1 MPRVV
6 KSREEFEGEI
16 FESLVLVEGTD
27 LPLHPVGTEFT
38 EISKSR
44 RRVDGMQRVTGRA
57 RYTQD
62 VYPPGMLYV
71 RVLRSPYPR
80 ARVRRID
87 TKKAEKLPG
96 VRDILHRFNA
106 PKAAF
111 RGEETVFR
119 EEVRF
124 VGDEVAAVAADDE
137 QTAVEA
143 LRLIEV
149 DYELL
154 PHVVDLEEAIGDMAP
169 RLDPDGNVTEAAT
182 HKRGDAKRAL
192 KEADFVVDATYR
204 TSTQI
209 HNSLETHGA
218 VATWDGEQLTVYEST
233 QHTFAVRQ
241 GLRTA
246 LKLPFSKIRVL
257 CDYMGGGFGSKGGVG
272 KHSIIASLFSMRLG
286 RPVRY
291 VLTREEENIAAGN
304 RSATLQQMRIGGKGG
319 RITGL
324 EHISWANVGQGK
336 WVANPTGPTNTL
348 YDIANLSSKSYK
360 VVTNAGS
367 LAAFR
372 APGYVEGTFALE
384 SAIDELAEKMGVDP
398 LTLRRKHAAS
408 PKDPMVGKKYSD
420 KHLIE
425 CYRIGAA
432 EIGWPRRRK
441 SGGTRGS
448 APHRRRGIGMATQ
461 IWGGG
466 GGPPAYA
473 TVHVNPDGTVV
484 LTTGTQDIGTGTRT
498 ILAQICADELGV
510 DLEDVQV
517 RLGDTDNPYGPISAG
532 SLTTASVG
540 PAVRIAA
547 RDAKEQLLGAAAGVL
562 ETPKAELRLE
572 GGVVVTKGARTPL
585 SEILGKVD
593 NNTVIGKGGR
603 HPNNPELSLR
613 TFGAHF
619 AEVEVDVRTGEITVE
634 HIVAVHDIGRII
646 NPTTARSQVEGGVL
660 QALGFAL
667 SEERFLD
674 RATGRVMNANLE
686 NYKVPTVKDVP
697 AKITVKFVDRPD
709 RKANNL
715 GAKGLGE
722 PPIIPTAAAIANAVA
737 NATGARVRHAPL
749 TRARVLEALA
759 IAGARS

>member
-16 FESLVLVEGTD
+16 FESPVLVEGKD
-27 LPLHPVGTEFT
+27 LPLHPSGTEFT

-44 RRVDGMQRVTGRA
+44 RRVDGVQRVTGRA

-71 RVLRSPYPR
+71 RVRRSPYPS

-96 VRDILHRFNA
+96 VRDVLHRFNA
-106 PKAAF
+106 PKAAY
-111 RGEETVFR
+111 RGDDTVFR

-124 VGDEVAAVAADDE
+124 VGEEVAAVAADDE

-169 RLDPDGNVTEAAT
+169 SLDPDGNVAEAAT

-209 HNSLETHGA
+209 HNALETHGA
-218 VATWDGEQLTVYEST
+218 VATWDGDQLTVYEST

-257 CDYMGGGFGSKGGVG
+257 CDYMGGGFGSKGSVG
-272 KHSIIASLFSMRLG
+272 KHSIIASLFTMRLG
-286 RPVRY
+286 RPVRC

-319 RITGL
+319 RITAL
-324 EHISWANVGQGK
+324 EHTSWANVGQGK

-420 KHLIE
+420 KHLLE

-432 EIGWPRRRK
+432 EIGWQRRR
-441 SGGTRGS
+441 SGGIRGS

-498 ILAQICADELGV
+498 ILAQICAYELGV
-510 DLEDVQV
+510 ERGAGEV
-517 RLGDTDNPYGPISAG
+517 R
-532 SLTTASVG
+532 
-540 PAVRIAA
+540 R
-547 RDAKEQLLGAAAGVL
+547 GAPQA
-562 ETPKAELRLE
+562 
-572 GGVVVTKGARTPL
+572 ARTPL
-585 SEILGKVD
+585 AATLGKDD

-603 HPNNPELSLR
+603 HPNDPELSLR

-619 AEVEVDVRTGEITVE
+619 ADVEVDMRTGEITVE

-646 NPTTARSQVEGGVL
+646 NPTTARSQVEGGVI

-697 AKITVKFVDRPD
+697 ARITVKFVDRPD

-715 GAKGLGE
+715 GAKRLGE
-722 PPIIPTAAAIANAVA
+722 APIIPTAAGIAK
-737 NATGARVRHAPL
+737 P
-749 TRARVLEALA
+749 
-759 IAGARS
+759 

>member
-27 LPLHPVGTEFT
+27 LPALAAGTEFT

-44 RRVDGMQRVTGRA
+44 RRIDGVQRVTGRA

-62 VYPPGMLYV
+62 VYLPGMLHV

-96 VRDILHRFNA
+96 VRGVLHRFNA

-111 RGEETVFR
+111 RGEETIFR

-154 PHVVDLEEAIGDMAP
+154 PHVVDLEEAIGDVAP
-169 RLDPDGNVTEAAT
+169 RLETDGNVAEAAM
-182 HKRGDAKRAL
+182 HKRGDAKRGL

-204 TSTQI
+204 TSTQL

-218 VATWDGEQLTVYEST
+218 VATWEGDQLTVYEST
-233 QHTFAVRQ
+233 QHAFGVRQ
-241 GLRTA
+241 GLRAA
-246 LKLPFSKIRVL
+246 LKLPFSRIRVL

-272 KHSIIASLFSMRLG
+272 KYSIIASLFAMKLG
-286 RPVRY
+286 RPVRC

-304 RSATLQQMRIGGKGG
+304 RSATLQQLRVGGKGG
-319 RITGL
+319 RITAL
-324 EHISWANVGQGK
+324 EHTSWANVGQGK

-348 YDIANLSSKSYK
+348 YDIANLSTKSYK

-367 LAAFR
+367 LSAFR

-384 SAIDELAEKMGVDP
+384 SAIDELADKMGVDP
-398 LTLRRKHAAS
+398 LVLRRKHAAS
-408 PKDPMVGKKYSD
+408 PKDPMVGTRYSD
-420 KHLIE
+420 KHLME
-425 CYRIGAA
+425 CYRIGAV
-432 EIGWPRRRK
+432 EIGWKRRR
-441 SGGTRGS
+441 SGGVRGS

-473 TVHVNPDGTVV
+473 TVHVNSDGTVV
-484 LTTGTQDIGTGTRT
+484 LTTGSQDIGTGTRT
-498 ILAQICADELGV
+498 ILAQICAEELGV
-510 DLEDVQV
+510 PLDDVQV

-593 NNTVIGKGGR
+593 NNTVIGRGGR
-603 HPNNPELSLR
+603 HPNNPQLSLR

-634 HIVAVHDIGRII
+634 HVVAVHDIGRII

-667 SEERFLD
+667 SEERFVD

-709 RKANNL
+709 RRANNL
-715 GAKGLGE
+715 GVKGLGE

>member
-6 KSREEFEGEI
+6 KSREEFEGEVY
-16 FESLVLVEGTD
+16 ESLVLVEGKD
-27 LPLHPVGTEFT
+27 LPAPRAGTEFT
-38 EISKSR
+38 EIAKTR
-44 RRVDGMQRVTGRA
+44 RRVDGTQRVTGRA

-62 VYPPGMLYV
+62 VYLPGMLHV

-87 TKKAEKLPG
+87 TKKAEALPG
-96 VRDILHRFNA
+96 VRGILHRFNA

-111 RGEETVFR
+111 RGEETIFR

-124 VGDEVAAVAADDE
+124 VGDEVAAIAADDE

-143 LRLIEV
+143 MRLVEV

-154 PHVVDLEEAIGDMAP
+154 PHVVDLEEAIGDVAP
-169 RLDPDGNVTEAAT
+169 RLESDGNVSEGGN

-192 KEADFVVDATYR
+192 KEVEHVVDATYR
-204 TSTQI
+204 TSTQL

-218 VATWDGEQLTVYEST
+218 VAAWDGEQLTVYEST
-233 QHTFAVRQ
+233 QHVFGVRQ
-241 GLRTA
+241 GLKLA
-246 LKLPFSKIRVL
+246 LKLSFAKIRVI

-272 KHSIIASLFSMRLG
+272 KYSIIASIFAMRLG
-286 RPVRY
+286 RPIRC
-291 VLTREEENIAAGN
+291 VLTREEENLAAGN
-304 RSATLQQMRIGGKGG
+304 RSATLQQLRIGGKDG
-319 RITGL
+319 RITAI
-324 EHISWANVGQGK
+324 EHTSWANVGQGK

-348 YDIANLSSKSYK
+348 YDVPNLTSKSYK

-367 LAAFR
+367 LSAFR

-398 LTLRRKHAAS
+398 LTLRRRHAAS
-408 PKDPMVGKKYSD
+408 PKDPMVGKTYSD

-432 EIGWPRRRK
+432 EIGWQRRR
-441 SGGTRGS
+441 SGGIRGS

-473 TVHVNPDGTVV
+473 TVHVNSDGTAI

-498 ILAQICADELGV
+498 VLAQICADELGF
-510 DLEDVQV
+510 DLDDVHV
-517 RLGDTDNPYGPISAG
+517 RLGDTENPYGPISAG
-532 SLTTASVG
+532 SLTVASVG
-540 PAVRIAA
+540 PAVRLAA
-547 RDAKEQLLGAAAGVL
+547 RDAREQLLGAAAGVL
-562 ETPKAELRLE
+562 ETPVAELRIE
-572 GGVVVTKGARTPL
+572 GGVVLTKGARTPL
-585 SEILGKVD
+585 ADILNKVD

-603 HPNNPELSLR
+603 HPNDPDLSIR
-613 TFGAHF
+613 TFGAQF
-619 AEVEVDVRTGEITVE
+619 VDLEVDVRTGEITIE
-634 HIVAVHDIGRII
+634 HVVAVHDIGRVI
-646 NPTTARSQVEGGVL
+646 NPTTARSQVEGGIL
-660 QALGFAL
+660 QAIGFAL
-667 SEERFLD
+667 SEERFVD

-686 NYKVPTVKDVP
+686 NYKVPTVRDLP
-697 AKITVKFVDRPD
+697 EKITVKFVDRPD
-709 RKANNL
+709 RRANNL
-715 GAKGLGE
+715 GVKGLGE

-737 NATGARVRHAPL
+737 NAIGARVRHAPL
-749 TRARVLEALA
+749 SRARVLEALA
-759 IAGARS
+759 VAGARS

>member
-16 FESLVLVEGTD
+16 FESLVLVEGKD
-27 LPLHPVGTEFT
+27 LPLPAAGAEFT
-38 EISKSR
+38 EIGHGR
-44 RRVDGMQRVTGRA
+44 RRVDGTQRVTGRA

-62 VYPPGMLYV
+62 IYLPGMLHV

-87 TKKAEKLPG
+87 TKKAEALPG
-96 VRDILHRFNA
+96 VRGVLHRFNA

-111 RGEETVFR
+111 RGEETIFR

-124 VGDEVAAVAADDE
+124 VGEEVAAVAADDE
-137 QTAVEA
+137 QIAVEA
-143 LRLIEV
+143 LGLIEV

-154 PHVVDLEEAIGDMAP
+154 PHVVDLEEAIGDVAP
-169 RLDPDGNVTEAAT
+169 RLESDGNVSEGAT
-182 HKRGDAKRAL
+182 HKRGDVKRAL
-192 KEADFVVDATYR
+192 KEADHVVEATYR
-204 TSTQI
+204 TSTQL

-218 VATWDGEQLTVYEST
+218 VAAWDGEQLTVYEST
-233 QHTFAVRQ
+233 QHVFGVRQ
-241 GLRTA
+241 GLRLA
-246 LKLPFSKIRVL
+246 LRLPLAKIRVI

-272 KHSIIASLFSMRLG
+272 KYSIIASLFAMRLG
-286 RPVRY
+286 RPIRC
-291 VLTREEENIAAGN
+291 VLTREEENVAAGN
-304 RSATLQQMRIGGKGG
+304 RSATLQHMRLAGKDG
-319 RITGL
+319 RITAI
-324 EHISWANVGQGK
+324 EHTSWANVGQGK

-348 YDIANLSSKSYK
+348 YDVSNLSSKSYK

-367 LAAFR
+367 LSAFR

-384 SAIDELAEKMGVDP
+384 SAIDELAATMGVDP
-398 LTLRRKHAAS
+398 ITLRRKHAGS
-408 PKDPMVGKKYSD
+408 PKDPMVGKRYSD
-420 KHLIE
+420 KHLLE

-432 EIGWPRRRK
+432 EIGWQRRR

-473 TVHVNPDGTVV
+473 TVHVNSDGTAV

-498 ILAQICADELGV
+498 VLAQICADELGFE
-510 DLEDVQV
+510 LEDVHV

-532 SLTTASVG
+532 SLTVASVG

-547 RDAKEQLLGAAAGVL
+547 RDAREQLLGAAAGVL
-562 ETPKAELRLE
+562 ETPKSELRLAS
-572 GGVVVTKGARTPL
+572 GVVVTKGARTPL
-585 SEILGKVD
+585 SEILSKVD

-603 HPNNPELSLR
+603 HPNDPDLSLR

-619 AEVEVDVRTGEITVE
+619 VELEVDVRTGEITVE
-634 HIVAVHDIGRII
+634 HVVAVHDIGRIL

-667 SEERFLD
+667 SEERFVD

-709 RKANNL
+709 RRANNL
-715 GAKGLGE
+715 GVKGLGE

>member
-16 FESLVLVEGTD
+16 YESLVLVEGKD
-27 LPLHPVGTEFT
+27 LPVAPAGTEFT
-38 EISKSR
+38 EIARSR
-44 RRVDGMQRVTGRA
+44 RRVDGVQRVTGRA

-62 VYPPGMLYV
+62 VYLPGMLYV

-80 ARVRRID
+80 AGVRRID
-87 TKKAEKLPG
+87 TKKAEALAG
-96 VRDILHRFNA
+96 VRGILHRFNA

-111 RGEETVFR
+111 RGEDTIFR

-154 PHVVDLEEAIGDMAP
+154 PHVVDLEEAIGDVAP
-169 RLDPDGNVTEAAT
+169 RLESDGNVSEGAT
-182 HKRGDAKRAL
+182 HKRGDARRAL
-192 KEADFVVDATYR
+192 REAEHVVEATYR

-218 VATWDGEQLTVYEST
+218 VAAWDGEQLTVYEST
-233 QHTFAVRQ
+233 QSVFDVRR
-241 GLRTA
+241 GLKTA
-246 LKLPFSKIRVL
+246 LRLPYSKIRVL

-272 KHSIIASLFSMRLG
+272 KYTIIASLFAMDIG
-286 RPVRY
+286 KPVRC
-291 VLTREEENIAAGN
+291 VLTREEENLAAGN
-304 RSATLQQMRIGGKGG
+304 RSATLQQLRVGGKDG
-319 RITGL
+319 RITAI
-324 EHISWANVGQGK
+324 EHTSWANIGQGR

-348 YDIANLSSKSYK
+348 YEIPNVASKSYK
-360 VVTNAGS
+360 VVTNAGALS
-367 LAAFR
+367 AFR

-384 SAIDELAEKMGVDP
+384 SAVDELAEKMGVDP
-398 LTLRRKHAAS
+398 LTLRRRHAGS
-408 PKDPMVGKKYSD
+408 SKDPMSAKRYSD
-420 KHLIE
+420 KHLLE

-432 EIGWPRRRK
+432 EIGWQRRR
-441 SGGTRGS
+441 SGGVRGS

-473 TVHVNPDGTVV
+473 SVHLNPDGTVV

-498 ILAQICADELGV
+498 VLAQICADELGV
-510 DLEDVQV
+510 DLDDVQV
-517 RLGDTDNPYGPISAG
+517 RLGDTDNPYGPVSAG
-532 SLTTASVG
+532 SVTVASVG
-540 PAVRIAA
+540 PAVRLAA
-547 RDAKEQLLGAAAGVL
+547 RDAREQLLGAAAGVL

-572 GGVVVTKGARTPL
+572 GGAIVTKGARTPL
-585 SEILGKVD
+585 SEILTKVD
-593 NNTVIGKGGR
+593 NNTVIGKGAR
-603 HPNNPELSLR
+603 HPNDPDLSQR

-667 SEERFLD
+667 TEERFLD

-686 NYKVPTVKDVP
+686 SYKVPTVKDVP
-697 AKITVKFVDRPD
+697 AKITVRFVDRPD
-709 RKANNL
+709 RRANNL
-715 GAKGLGE
+715 GIKGLGE

-749 TRARVLEALA
+749 TRGRVLEALA
-759 IAGARS
+759 VVEARS